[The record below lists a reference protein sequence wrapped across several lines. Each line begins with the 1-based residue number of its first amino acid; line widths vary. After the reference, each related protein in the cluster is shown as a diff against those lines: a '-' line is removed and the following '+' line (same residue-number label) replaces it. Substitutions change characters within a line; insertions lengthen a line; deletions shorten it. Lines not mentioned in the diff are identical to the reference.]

1 MAHRLGYY
9 GDGVSFWV
17 VSETDSGSLL
27 VVHALFTQVGF
38 QRGGFWEVGRTH
50 GLLSPLSF
58 DLSQMLFVGGSLSVL
73 HSLPGLPVKWL
84 LSYREPNSPALAGRF
99 LTAESPEKYPLRCLF
114 HA

>member
-50 GLLSPLSF
+50 GLVSPLSF
-58 DLSQMLFVGGSLSVL
+58 DLSQMLPVVGGLLVSCL
-73 HSLPGLPVKWL
+73 LPGHPVIK
-84 LSYREPNSPALAGRF
+84 
-99 LTAESPEKYPLRCLF
+99 
-114 HA
+114 